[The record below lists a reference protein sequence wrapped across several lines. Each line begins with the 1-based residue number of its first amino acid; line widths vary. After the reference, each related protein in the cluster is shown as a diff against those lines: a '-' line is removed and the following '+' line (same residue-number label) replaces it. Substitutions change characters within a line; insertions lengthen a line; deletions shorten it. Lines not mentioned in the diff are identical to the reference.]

1 MLIKSL
7 MGWFAAG
14 ALAMLSACSTP
25 CDRPGGLCA
34 PIEPN
39 TSVAPAQPRVIA
51 VQEPVVPEAEVETM
65 AVDAPPGAVAAHP
78 HAADLPTAVPAAV
91 PAAAGSKPA
100 TRIALLL
107 PTRSDALGPPA
118 GALRAGFMAAY
129 ERDRSG
135 FVVNLIETGDSAQ
148 DVLAAYTDALAQND
162 MVVGP
167 LARSAVSAIA
177 AAGVAVSKP
186 TIALNHPEGRGTNA
200 ALPHNMLV
208 MGLSIEDEA
217 RQVAQWAA
225 SEHPGARALVVAGA
239 NAWQRRIAN
248 AFAAQWKQLGNQS
261 QTVELTAS
269 NGYLSESG
277 IAQLKSRVDA
287 DQPALLFTALD
298 ADQLRQ
304 VRASL
309 GSNVP
314 AYGTSSVNPGTEP
327 GTALAELDGVRL
339 LDLPWEVQPDH
350 PAVMVYPR
358 WNASRRTLDLDRLYA
373 LGIDAFRV
381 AREISLHPGASFTM
395 DGVTGRL
402 SVSFGDGPAR
412 FERVQ
417 PTAVYQGGTF
427 KPSDSVN

>member
-7 MGWFAAG
+7 KGLLAVS
-14 ALAMLSACSTP
+14 ALTMLSACSTP

-39 TSVAPAQPRVIA
+39 TSVAPAQPRAPEVLAPVI
-51 VQEPVVPEAEVETM
+51 PEAEVETM
-65 AVDAPPGAVAAHP
+65 PVDAPPGAVAEHP
-78 HAADLPTAVPAAV
+78 RAAAV
-91 PAAAGSKPA
+91 PAAAPDNKAA
-100 TRIALLL
+100 TRIGLLL

-129 ERDRSG
+129 ERDRTG
-135 FVVNLIETGDSAQ
+135 FEVNLIETGDSPQ
-148 DVLAAYTDALAQND
+148 DVLAAYTTALAQND
-162 MVVGP
+162 IVVGP

-177 AAGVAVSKP
+177 GAGVAVSKP
-186 TIALNHPEGRGTNA
+186 TVALNHPDGRGTGG
-200 ALPHNMLV
+200 ALSHNLLV
-208 MGLSIEDEA
+208 IGLSIEDEA
-217 RQVAQWAA
+217 RQVARWAA
-225 SEHPGARALVVAGA
+225 SEHPGARALVVSGA
-239 NAWQRRIAN
+239 NAWQRRIAS
-248 AFAAQWKQLGNQS
+248 AFAAQWKQLGNES
-261 QTVELTAS
+261 QTLELAAS
-269 NGYLSESG
+269 NGYLSEAG
-277 IAQLKSRVDA
+277 ISQLRNRVDA
-287 DQPALLFTALD
+287 EQPTLLFTALD

-304 VRASL
+304 VRASI
-309 GSNVP
+309 GTSVP

-381 AREISLHPGASFTM
+381 AREITLHPGASFTM

-412 FERVQ
+412 FERIE
-417 PTAVYQGGTF
+417 PTAVYQGGSF
-427 KPSDSVN
+427 KPSGGGQ

>member
-7 MGWFAAG
+7 KGLFAVS
-14 ALAMLSACSTP
+14 ALTMLSACSTP

-39 TSVAPAQPRVIA
+39 TSVAPVPQRAPEIIAPVI
-51 VQEPVVPEAEVETM
+51 PEAEVETM
-65 AVDAPPGAVAAHP
+65 PVDAPPGASVPGANP
-78 HAADLPTAVPAAV
+78 RAADLAAD
-91 PAAAGSKPA
+91 SKPV
-100 TRIALLL
+100 TRIGLLL

-129 ERDRSG
+129 ERDRTG
-135 FVVNLIETGDSAQ
+135 FEVNLIETGDSPQ
-148 DVLAAYTDALAQND
+148 DVLAAYSTALEQND
-162 MVVGP
+162 IVVGP

-177 AAGVAVSKP
+177 GAGVAVSKP
-186 TIALNHPEGRGTNA
+186 TIALNHPEGRGTGG
-200 ALPHNMLV
+200 ALPHNLLV

-225 SEHPGARALVVAGA
+225 TEHPGARALVVSGS
-239 NAWQRRIAN
+239 NAWQRRIAS
-248 AFAAQWKQLGNQS
+248 AFAAQWKQLGNES
-261 QTVELTAS
+261 QTMELAAS

-277 IAQLKSRVDA
+277 ISQLRNRVDA
-287 DQPALLFTALD
+287 EQPTLLFTALD

-304 VRASL
+304 VRSSI
-309 GSNVP
+309 GTSVP

-327 GTALAELDGVRL
+327 GNALAELDGVRL

-381 AREISLHPGASFTM
+381 AREITLHPGAPFTM

-412 FERVQ
+412 FERIQ
-417 PTAVYQGGTF
+417 PTAVYQGGSF
-427 KPSDSVN
+427 KPTGSGQ

>member
-7 MGWFAAG
+7 KGLFAVS
-14 ALAMLSACSTP
+14 ALTLLSACSTP

-39 TSVAPAQPRVIA
+39 TSVAPVPQRAPDIIAPVI
-51 VQEPVVPEAEVETM
+51 PDAEVETM
-65 AVDAPPGAVAAHP
+65 PVDAPPGASVPGANP
-78 HAADLPTAVPAAV
+78 RAADLAAD
-91 PAAAGSKPA
+91 SKPV
-100 TRIALLL
+100 TRIGLLL

-129 ERDRSG
+129 ERDRTG
-135 FVVNLIETGDSAQ
+135 FEVNLIDTGDSPQ
-148 DVLAAYTDALAQND
+148 DVLAAYSTALEQND
-162 MVVGP
+162 IVVGP

-177 AAGVAVSKP
+177 GVGVAVSKP
-186 TIALNHPEGRGTNA
+186 TIALNHPEGRGTGG
-200 ALPHNMLV
+200 ALPHNLLV

-225 SEHPGARALVVAGA
+225 TEHPGARALVVSGSS
-239 NAWQRRIAN
+239 AWQRRIAS
-248 AFAAQWKQLGNQS
+248 AFGAQWKQLGNES
-261 QTVELTAS
+261 QTMELAAS
-269 NGYLSESG
+269 NGYLSEAG
-277 IAQLKSRVDA
+277 ISQLRNRVDA
-287 DQPALLFTALD
+287 EQPTLLFTALD

-304 VRASL
+304 VRSSI
-309 GSNVP
+309 GTSVP

-327 GTALAELDGVRL
+327 GNALAELDGVRL

-358 WNASRRTLDLDRLYA
+358 WNGSRRTLDLDRLYA

-381 AREISLHPGASFTM
+381 AREITLHPGAPFTM

-412 FERVQ
+412 FERIQ
-417 PTAVYQGGTF
+417 PTAVYQGGSF
-427 KPSDSVN
+427 KPSGGGQ

>member
-7 MGWFAAG
+7 KGLFAAG
-14 ALAMLSACSTP
+14 ALTMLGACSTP

-39 TSVAPAQPRVIA
+39 TSVAPVAPRA
-51 VQEPVVPEAEVETM
+51 PEPVAPLIPEAEVETM
-65 AVDAPPGAVAAHP
+65 PVDAPPGVAGAQP
-78 HAADLPTAVPAAV
+78 RAADPAAI
-91 PAAAGSKPA
+91 ADSKAP
-100 TRIALLL
+100 TRIGLLL

-129 ERDRSG
+129 ERDRTG
-135 FVVNLIETGDSAQ
+135 IDVTLIDTGDSPQ
-148 DVLAAYTDALAQND
+148 DVLAAYSAALEQND
-162 MVVGP
+162 IVVGP

-177 AAGVAVSKP
+177 NAGVAVAKP
-186 TIALNHPEGRGTNA
+186 TIALNHPDARGSGA
-200 ALPHNMLV
+200 ALPHNLLV

-225 SEHPGARALVVAGA
+225 SEHPGARALVVSGA

-261 QTVELTAS
+261 QTVELAAS

-277 IAQLKSRVDA
+277 IFQLKSRVDA
-287 DQPALLFTALD
+287 DLPTLLFTALD

-309 GSNVP
+309 GSNLPV
-314 AYGTSSVNPGTEP
+314 YGTSSVNPGTEP

-381 AREISLHPGASFTM
+381 AREIALHPGTPFTM

-417 PTAVYQGGTF
+417 PTAVYQGGSF
-427 KPSDSVN
+427 KPSSGVQ

>member
-7 MGWFAAG
+7 KGLFAVS
-14 ALAMLSACSTP
+14 ALTMLSACSTP

-39 TSVAPAQPRVIA
+39 TSVAPVPPRAPEIIAPVI
-51 VQEPVVPEAEVETM
+51 PEAEVETM
-65 AVDAPPGAVAAHP
+65 PVDAPPGASVP
-78 HAADLPTAVPAAV
+78 SGNPRAADLAVD
-91 PAAAGSKPA
+91 SKPA
-100 TRIALLL
+100 TRIGLLL

-129 ERDRSG
+129 ERDRTG
-135 FVVNLIETGDSAQ
+135 FEVKLIETGDSPQ
-148 DVLAAYTDALAQND
+148 DVLAAYATALTEND
-162 MVVGP
+162 IVVGP

-177 AAGVAVSKP
+177 GAGVAVSKP
-186 TIALNHPEGRGTNA
+186 TIALNHPEGRGTGG
-200 ALPHNMLV
+200 ALPHNLLV

-225 SEHPGARALVVAGA
+225 SEHPGARALVVSGA

-248 AFAAQWKQLGNQS
+248 AFAAQWKQLGNES
-261 QTVELTAS
+261 QTVELAAS

-277 IAQLKSRVDA
+277 ISQLRNRVDA
-287 DQPALLFTALD
+287 EQPTLLFTALD

-309 GSNVP
+309 GTSVP

-327 GTALAELDGVRL
+327 GKALAELDGVRL

-381 AREISLHPGASFTM
+381 AREITLHPGAPFTM

-417 PTAVYQGGTF
+417 PTAVYQGGSF
-427 KPSDSVN
+427 KPSGGGQ

>member
-7 MGWFAAG
+7 KGLFAVS
-14 ALAMLSACSTP
+14 ALTLLSACSTP

-39 TSVAPAQPRVIA
+39 TSVAPVPQRAPEIIAPVI
-51 VQEPVVPEAEVETM
+51 PEAEVETM
-65 AVDAPPGAVAAHP
+65 PVDAPPGASVPGANP
-78 HAADLPTAVPAAV
+78 RAADLAVD
-91 PAAAGSKPA
+91 SKPV
-100 TRIALLL
+100 TRIGLLL

-129 ERDRSG
+129 ERDRTG
-135 FVVNLIETGDSAQ
+135 FEVNLIETGDSPQ
-148 DVLAAYTDALAQND
+148 DVLAAYSTALEQND
-162 MVVGP
+162 IVVGP

-177 AAGVAVSKP
+177 GAGVAVSKP
-186 TIALNHPEGRGTNA
+186 TIALNHPEGRGTGG
-200 ALPHNMLV
+200 ALPHNLLV

-225 SEHPGARALVVAGA
+225 TEHPGARALVVSGV
-239 NAWQRRIAN
+239 NAWQRRIAS
-248 AFAAQWKQLGNQS
+248 AFAAQWKQLGNES
-261 QTVELTAS
+261 QTMELAAS
-269 NGYLSESG
+269 NGYLSEAG
-277 IAQLKSRVDA
+277 ISQLRNRVDA
-287 DQPALLFTALD
+287 EQPTLLFTALD

-304 VRASL
+304 VRSSI
-309 GSNVP
+309 GTSVP

-327 GTALAELDGVRL
+327 GNALAELDGVRL
-339 LDLPWEVQPDH
+339 LDLPGEVQPDH

-381 AREISLHPGASFTM
+381 AREITLHPGAPFTM

-417 PTAVYQGGTF
+417 PTAVYQGGSF
-427 KPSDSVN
+427 KPTGSGQ